1 MTEQYANI
9 LVERRGRV
17 GLVTLNRPEALNALN
32 KATLDELVTAVTA
45 MDSDPEV
52 GAVVVTGSA
61 KAFAAG
67 ADIKEMQAQGYMD
80 MYAADWFRG
89 WEDFTRLRV
98 PVVAAVSG
106 FALGG
111 GCELA
116 MMCDFIIAADN
127 AKFGQPEINLGVLP
141 GMGGSQRLTRAVGK
155 AKAMDMILTGRFM
168 DAAEAE
174 RSGLV
179 SRVVPAA
186 DVVEEA
192 LKAAEVIASKSK
204 PVAMVAK
211 EAVNAAFETGLA
223 QGVLFER
230 RMFHSLFATE
240 DQKEGMAAFTEKRQP
255 EFKHR

>member
-1 MTEQYANI
+1 MTDYENI
-9 LVERRGRV
+9 LVARHGRV
-17 GLVTLNRPEALNALN
+17 GLVTLNRPQALNALN
-32 KATLDELVTAVTA
+32 KATLDEVVAAVTA
-45 MDSDPEV
+45 MDTDPEV
-52 GAVVVTGSA
+52 GAVVLTGSA

-67 ADIKEMQAQGYMD
+67 ADIKEMQSKGYME
-80 MYAADWFRG
+80 MYASDWFRG
-89 WEDFTRLRV
+89 WEDLTRLRI
-98 PVVAAVSG
+98 PLIAAVSG

-116 MMCDFIIAADN
+116 MMCDFIIAGDN
-127 AKFGQPEINLGVLP
+127 AKFGQPEINLGVIP

-155 AKAMDMILTGRFM
+155 AKAMDMVLTGRMM

-179 SRVVPAA
+179 SRVVPAD
-186 DVVEEA
+186 DVVAEA

-204 PVAMVAK
+204 PVAMMAK

-230 RMFHSLFATE
+230 RIFHSLFATA
-240 DQKEGMAAFTEKRQP
+240 DQKEGMAAFSEKRQP
-255 EFKHR
+255 DFTHR

>member
-1 MTEQYANI
+1 MTEYHNI
-9 LVERRGRV
+9 LVEQQGRV
-17 GLVTLNRPEALNALN
+17 GLVTLNRPQALNALN
-32 KATLDELVTAVTA
+32 KATMEELVSAVTA
-45 MDSDPEV
+45 MDSDPGV
-52 GAVVVTGSA
+52 GAVVITGSG

-67 ADIKEMQAQGYMD
+67 ADIKEMAAQGYMD

-89 WEDFTRLRV
+89 WEDLTRLRI
-98 PVVAAVSG
+98 PLIAAVSG

-116 MMCDFIIAADN
+116 MMCDFIIAGDN
-127 AKFGQPEINLGVLP
+127 AKFGQPEINLGVVP

-155 AKAMDMILTGRFM
+155 AKAMDMILTGRFI
-168 DAAEAE
+168 DADEAE

-179 SRVVPAA
+179 ARVVPAA
-186 DVVEEA
+186 DTVEEA

-204 PVAMVAK
+204 PAAMLAK

-230 RMFHSLFATE
+230 RLFHSLFASE
-240 DQKEGMAAFTEKRQP
+240 DQKEGMAAFAEKRQP
-255 EFKHR
+255 EFRHR

>member
-1 MTEQYANI
+1 MTEQYGNI

-32 KATLDELVTAVTA
+32 KATMDELVAAVTA
-45 MDSDPEV
+45 MDADPGV
-52 GAVVVTGSA
+52 GAVVLTGSA

-67 ADIKEMQAQGYMD
+67 ADIKEMAAQGYMD

-89 WEDFTRLRV
+89 WEDFTRLRI

-168 DAAEAE
+168 DADEAE
-174 RSGLV
+174 RAGLV

-192 LKAAEVIASKSK
+192 LKAAGVIASKSK

-230 RMFHSLFATE
+230 RVFHSLFATE

-255 EFKHR
+255 DFKHR